1 MWAFNILQLKRSV
14 MSSVKWA
21 CLVADSTEAMSYMPC
36 TKVLHTGRIEEHVVV
51 IVMVWCGARGC
62 GSTIISTK

>member
-21 CLVADSTEAMSYMPC
+21 CLVADSTEAMSYVPC
-36 TKVLHTGRIEEHVVV
+36 TKALHTGRIEDQVEV

-62 GSTIISTK
+62 GSTIIST